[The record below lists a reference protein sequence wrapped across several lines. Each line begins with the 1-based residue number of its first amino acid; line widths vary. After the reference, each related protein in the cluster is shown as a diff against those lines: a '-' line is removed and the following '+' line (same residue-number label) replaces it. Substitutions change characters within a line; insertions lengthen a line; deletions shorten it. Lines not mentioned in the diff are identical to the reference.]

1 MAVTR
6 RFKSQVQ
13 MEIIARVSPATIM
26 VTVEVV
32 ATAEVVEDTA
42 TGTEDMAIETEAET
56 VAMMIEEVATEV
68 TAAGTIEEVAIEM
81 EVTRDA
87 NVIKTQYV

>member
-1 MAVTR
+1 MAVTK

-32 ATAEVVEDTA
+32 ATAEVVEA
-42 TGTEDMAIETEAET
+42 TGTEDTAIETEAET
-56 VAMMIEEVATEV
+56 VAMTIGEVAIEV
-68 TAAGTIEEVAIEM
+68 TAAGTIEVDRDVI
-81 EVTRDA
+81 EVTSDA